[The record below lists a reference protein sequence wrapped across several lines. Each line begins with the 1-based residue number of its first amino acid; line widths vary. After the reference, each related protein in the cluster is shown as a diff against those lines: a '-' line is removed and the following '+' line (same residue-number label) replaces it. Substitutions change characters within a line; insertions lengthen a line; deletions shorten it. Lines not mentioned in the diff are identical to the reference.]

1 MSAGGVF
8 KIICNDGKADRMIL
22 ATQLLNSRIK
32 DIMVARKAAGKADF
46 TPTLVDIER
55 THILYVNAHFK
66 PYAAIGFEYNKV
78 KPQSGSPALG
88 NSILFSIPQFGDFFY
103 DMVFHITLPSVQGT
117 QVQFPTTV
125 ELIDQGDSSNPRLN
139 PFIHYVRRA
148 LTGSNVVSNMTS
160 QYGGK
165 LLNGSSTDKQLH
177 CAIKYD
183 FVDPFGNVFEKDDSG
198 LPRNQENIRNFVRYC
213 EYPGNFLLRNVA
225 FDVNGNPLDSYNTFA
240 SVMFEKYWVTTNKR
254 TGYNRLIGQQVPI
267 QGQGGLLSSSVIDP
281 EYQQNLGLLGNQ
293 ISPFERTVNNFS
305 PNLLSNVPGTPS
317 IQQPGKTVWTYLDP
331 VEPKDIVNPKVY
343 SGGQTDVS
351 QSLLFFNNGPQTPKP
366 VQSPLEMWIKLNFW
380 FNNNVNLAVPSV
392 AIPFGQRYINITLA
406 DTQSNSS
413 GNLLFEVAGAYLKV
427 TTIYDSDSPTTFAG
441 TNFSPNTTEIK
452 YYPWSSESSYLNSKT
467 GETNIP
473 GITFPE
479 LSVNQLVVRDAISAE
494 LYINNI
500 FVNPEIHDIYIKR
513 IGFSLIRVFRQQFS
527 NINGSSLSDILLSQL
542 KWPIEYMFIALQPN
556 WNTNT
561 TQNTNAWRDWHRM
574 TKQINANPSATPLH
588 NHHTELP
595 SATPITGSQTSDVSR
610 TQNSVTGDKY
620 WLSVP
625 TVDSLSLTSHGI
637 SIFDNFPSAF
647 YNAYMP
653 YNFGTLCMTTP
664 EDLGVLFINFALF
677 PGNYQPSGHINISRA
692 RETYVNP
699 VSVYVSNTNGKVNFI
714 AVAIAINFLLISDG
728 SAVLRYST

>member
-22 ATQLLNSRIK
+22 STGLLNSRIK

-103 DMVFHITLPSVQGT
+103 DMVFHITLPAVQGT
-117 QVQFPTTV
+117 QVQFPSLV
-125 ELIDQGDSSNPRLN
+125 ELSDITDPDGPKKN
-139 PFIHYVRRA
+139 PFLGYVQQI
-148 LTGSNVVSNMTS
+148 LTGSNTIANMSSSN
-160 QYGGK
+160 GAK
-165 LLNGSSTDKQLH
+165 LFNGISRKLH
-177 CAIKYD
+177 VGIRYD
-183 FVDPFGNVFEKDDSG
+183 FVDAFANLFEKNLNG
-198 LPRNQENIRNFVRYC
+198 MPANQENIKNFVRYC

-225 FDVNGNPLDSYNTFA
+225 FDVNGNPLDRYDSFA
-240 SVMFEKYWVTTNKR
+240 SVMFEKYWVTSNKR
-254 TGYNRLIGQQVPI
+254 TGYNRLVGQQVPV
-267 QGQGGLLSSSVIDP
+267 QGQGGLLSSSVMDP

-293 ISPFERTVNNFS
+293 ISPFERSVNNFAPTLIS
-305 PNLLSNVPGTPS
+305 TVAGTPS
-317 IQQPGKTVWTYLDP
+317 VQQQGKAPWAYLDP
-331 VEPKDIVNPKVY
+331 VEPKDIVNPKSS
-343 SGGQTDVS
+343 SGGQTDVA

-366 VQSPLEMWIKLNFW
+366 IQSPLEMWIKLNFW

-406 DTQSNSS
+406 DPQSNSN
-413 GNLLFEVAGAYLKV
+413 GNLLSEVAGAYLKV
-427 TTIYDSDSPTTFAG
+427 TTLYDSEKPEFIPGSEFT
-441 TNFSPNTTEIK
+441 PNTTDIK
-452 YYPWSSESSYLNSKT
+452 YYPWSSESSYLNSKN
-467 GETNIP
+467 GETNLP

-479 LSVNQLVVRDAISAE
+479 SSVNQLTVRDAINAE

-527 NINGSSLSDILLSQL
+527 NISGSSLSDILLSQL
-542 KWPIEYMFIALQPN
+542 KWPIEYMFVALQPT
-556 WNTNT
+556 WNSNT
-561 TQNTNAWRDWHRM
+561 TQNTNSWRDWHRM
-574 TKQINANPSATPLH
+574 TKQVNANPSSTLLN
-588 NHHTELP
+588 NHYAEISNPDFLNN
-595 SATPITGSQTSDVSR
+595 SVSDVSK
-610 TQNSVTGDKY
+610 TQQSVTGDKY

-647 YNAYMP
+647 YNSYMP
-653 YNFGTLCMTTP
+653 YNFGTLSMTTP
-664 EDLGVLFINFALF
+664 EDLGVHFINFALF

-699 VSVYVSNTNGKVNFI
+699 VSTYVSNTNGKVNFI
-714 AVAIAINFLLISDG
+714 AVASAINFLLISDG

>member
-22 ATQLLNSRIK
+22 STGLLNSRIK

-103 DMVFHITLPSVQGT
+103 DMVFHITLPAVQGT
-117 QVQFPTTV
+117 QVQFPALV
-125 ELIDQGDSSNPRLN
+125 ELPDVSEPDSPPKN
-139 PFIHYVRRA
+139 PFFGYVQRI
-148 LTGSNVVSNMTS
+148 LTGSNTNINMSSTN
-160 QYGGK
+160 GGK
-165 LLNGSSTDKQLH
+165 LYNGVVRKLH
-177 CAIKYD
+177 AAIKYD
-183 FVDPFGNVFEKDDSG
+183 FVDPFGNVFEKNSNG
-198 LPRNQENIRNFVRYC
+198 MPANQENIKNFVRYC

-225 FDVNGNPLDSYNTFA
+225 FDVNGNPLDRYDSFA

-254 TGYNRLIGQQVPI
+254 TGYNRLVGQQVPI
-267 QGQGGLLSSSVIDP
+267 QGQGGLLSSSVVDP

-293 ISPFERTVNNFS
+293 ISPFERSVNNFAPS
-305 PNLLSNVPGTPS
+305 LMSFATGTPS
-317 IQQPGKTVWTYLDP
+317 VQQQGKSQWSYLDP
-331 VEPKDIVNPKVY
+331 VEPKDIVNPKTT
-343 SGGQTDVS
+343 SGAQTDVA

-366 VQSPLEMWIKLNFW
+366 IQSPLEMWIKLNFW

-406 DTQSNSS
+406 DPQSNSN
-413 GNLLFEVAGAYLKV
+413 GNLLSEVAGAYLKV
-427 TTIYDSDSPTTFAG
+427 TTLYDSEKPEFEQGADFT
-441 TNFSPNTTEIK
+441 PNTTDIR
-452 YYPWSSESSYLNSKT
+452 YYPWSSESSYLNSKS

-479 LSVNQLVVRDAISAE
+479 SSVNQLTVRDAINAE

-527 NINGSSLSDILLSQL
+527 NISGSSLSDILLSQL
-542 KWPIEYMFIALQPN
+542 KWPIEYMFVALQPT

-561 TQNTNAWRDWHRM
+561 TQNTNSWRDWHRM
-574 TKQINANPSATPLH
+574 TKQVNANPSATLLDNHYAETPNPLF
-588 NHHTELP
+588 
-595 SATPITGSQTSDVSR
+595 SQNSVSDVSR
-610 TQNSVTGDKY
+610 TQQSVTGDKY

-699 VSVYVSNTNGKVNFI
+699 VSVYVSNTNGKVNFV